1 MTIVGTV
8 LCNNLDTSGSKSAV
22 LTKGKK
28 YSLKEENG
36 NLQVGDEIKVD
47 LGKGAEFIR
56 LK

>member
-1 MTIVGTV
+1 MKIVITV

-36 NLQVGDEIKVD
+36 NLQEGDEIKVD
-47 LGKGAEFIR
+47 LGKSAEFVS